1 MRSQP
6 ARSGQG
12 RSASLRTW
20 FMCLGV
26 WLSLSSEQVLAQ
38 ADERR
43 SPLTLEHVLR
53 STVAHHP
60 SVQAALAR
68 EEVAE
73 SELMRARGAFDPAL
87 SVRGALRHGGYYELR
102 RVDAELRAPTPWL
115 GAEFWAGYRYGRGVD
130 GDERY
135 PSYYGDQTL
144 DGGELRAG
152 VRVPLLRDRALDDR
166 RAVRARAELAVDG
179 AQQVRALA
187 LIELER
193 RAAAAYWSWVA
204 AGRGQHVCEE
214 LLVLAETRLDAVRER
229 AAAGIIPEVDTLEA
243 ERAWLSRQDCVIQAR
258 RNVEAAAI
266 VLGLFLRSDT
276 GAPAP
281 PDPARLPSDLP
292 LPSAP
297 VMAQPDVERVLAC
310 HPRIAAQRAVV
321 ESQRVARDLARQR
334 RQPRLDALAEVSRDL
349 GQGDSSLPGTVLE
362 VGVQLSMPLALRDAR
377 GQHAASEAQLA
388 AELEQLRLAE
398 DEVRAELGDI
408 ESAYRAALER
418 HALLSRLEENAEQ
431 LAAAERRQLELGA
444 TSLLFVNIREQGVAE
459 ASLARV
465 QAVRALWEQSLR
477 WQATTRCE

>member
-1 MRSQP
+1 VISTNGSSQ
-6 ARSGQG
+6 GG
-12 RSASLRTW
+12 RAPLRAW
-20 FMCLGV
+20 LMCLGL
-26 WLSLSSEQVLAQ
+26 WLTLSSEQVLAQ

-43 SPLTLEHVLR
+43 SALTLEHVLR
-53 STVAHHP
+53 STAAHHP

-68 EEVAE
+68 EDVAE
-73 SELMRARGAFDPAL
+73 AELMRARGGFDPAL

-115 GAEFWAGYRYGRGVD
+115 GAEVWAGYRYGRGVD
-130 GDERY
+130 GEERY
-135 PSYYGDQTL
+135 PSYYSDQTL
-144 DGGELRAG
+144 DRGELRAG

-166 RAVRARAELAVDG
+166 RAARARAELAVEG

-204 AGRGQHVCEE
+204 AGRGQQVCEE
-214 LLVLAETRLDAVRER
+214 LLVLAEARLGAVRER
-229 AAAGIIPEVDTLEA
+229 VASGIIPEVDTLEA
-243 ERAWLSRQDCVIQAR
+243 ERAWLTRQDCVIQAR

-266 VLGLFLRSDT
+266 VLGLFLRSDN

-281 PDPARLPSDLP
+281 PGPGLLPRDLP
-292 LPSAP
+292 LPPAP
-297 VMAQPDVERVLAC
+297 VMTQPDVERVLAC
-310 HPRIAAQRAVV
+310 HPRIAAQRAVM
-321 ESQRVARDLARQR
+321 ESQRVVRDLAQQR

-362 VGVQLSMPLALRDAR
+362 LGVQLSVPLALRDAR

-388 AELEQLRLAE
+388 VEREQLRLAE
-398 DEVRAELGDI
+398 DEVRAELSDI
-408 ESAYRAALER
+408 ESAYQAALER
-418 HALLSRLEENAEQ
+418 HALLARLEQNAEQ

-444 TSLLFVNIREQGVAE
+444 TSLLFVNLREQGVAE

-477 WQATTRCE
+477 WQAATRCE

>member
-1 MRSQP
+1 MRSTP
-6 ARSGQG
+6 VRSGLG
-12 RSASLRTW
+12 RPASLRTW
-20 FMCLGV
+20 LMCLGV

-53 STVAHHP
+53 STVTHHP

-68 EEVAE
+68 EDVAE
-73 SELMRARGAFDPAL
+73 AELMRARGAFDPAL
-87 SVRGALRHGGYYELR
+87 NVRGALRHGGYYELR

-115 GAEFWAGYRYGRGVD
+115 GAEVWAGYRYGRGVD

-135 PSYYGDQTL
+135 PSYYSDQTL

-166 RAVRARAELAVDG
+166 RAARARAELAVDG

-281 PDPARLPSDLP
+281 PDPARLPGDLP

-297 VMAQPDVERVLAC
+297 VMTQPDFERVLAC

-349 GQGDSSLPGTVLE
+349 GQGDASLPGTVLE

-377 GQHAASEAQLA
+377 GQHAASEALLA
-388 AELEQLRLAE
+388 AELEQLRLVE

-418 HALLSRLEENAEQ
+418 HELLSRLEENAEQ
-431 LAAAERRQLELGA
+431 LAAAERRQLDLGA

-477 WQATTRCE
+477 WQAATRCE

>member
-1 MRSQP
+1 M
-6 ARSGQG
+6 
-12 RSASLRTW
+12 W
-20 FMCLGV
+20 LGL
-26 WLSLSSEQVLAQ
+26 WLTLSSEQVLAQ

-43 SPLTLEHVLR
+43 SALTLEHVLR
-53 STVAHHP
+53 STAAHHP

-68 EEVAE
+68 EDVAE
-73 SELMRARGAFDPAL
+73 AELMRARGAFDPAL

-115 GAEFWAGYRYGRGVD
+115 GAEVWAGYRYGRGVD
-130 GDERY
+130 GEERY

-144 DGGELRAG
+144 DRGELRAG

-166 RAVRARAELAVDG
+166 RAGRARAELAVEG

-204 AGRGQHVCEE
+204 AGRGQQVCEE
-214 LLVLAETRLDAVRER
+214 LLTLAEARLGAVRER
-229 AAAGIIPEVDTLEA
+229 VASGIIPEVDTLEA

-281 PDPARLPSDLP
+281 PAPSRLPRDLP
-292 LPSAP
+292 LPPAP
-297 VMAQPDVERVLAC
+297 VITQPDVARVLAC
-310 HPRIAAQRAVV
+310 HPRMAAQRAVV
-321 ESQRVARDLARQR
+321 EIQRVARDLAQQR

-362 VGVQLSMPLALRDAR
+362 VGVQLSVPLALRDAR

-398 DEVRAELGDI
+398 DEVRAELSDI
-408 ESAYRAALER
+408 ESAYQAAVER
-418 HALLSRLEENAEQ
+418 HALLSRLEQNAEQ

-444 TSLLFVNIREQGVAE
+444 TSLLFVNLREQGVAE

-465 QAVRALWEQSLR
+465 QAVRALWEQALR
-477 WQATTRCE
+477 WQAATRCE

>member
-1 MRSQP
+1 VISTNGSSP
-6 ARSGQG
+6 GG
-12 RSASLRTW
+12 RAPLRAW
-20 FMCLGV
+20 LMCLGL
-26 WLSLSSEQVLAQ
+26 WLALSSEQVLAQ

-43 SPLTLEHVLR
+43 SALTLEHVLR
-53 STVAHHP
+53 STAAHHP

-68 EEVAE
+68 EDVAE
-73 SELMRARGAFDPAL
+73 AELMRARGGFDPAL

-115 GAEFWAGYRYGRGVD
+115 GAEVWAGYRFGRGVD
-130 GDERY
+130 EEERY
-135 PSYYGDQTL
+135 PSYYSDQTL
-144 DGGELRAG
+144 DRGELRAG

-166 RAVRARAELAVDG
+166 RAGRARAELAVEG

-204 AGRGQHVCEE
+204 AGRGQQVCEE
-214 LLVLAETRLDAVRER
+214 LLTLAEVRLGAVRER
-229 AAAGIIPEVDTLEA
+229 VASGIIPEVDTLEA

-281 PDPARLPSDLP
+281 PAPARLPRDLP
-292 LPSAP
+292 LPAAP
-297 VMAQPDVERVLAC
+297 VMTQPDVERVLAC
-310 HPRIAAQRAVV
+310 HPRVAAQRAVM
-321 ESQRVARDLARQR
+321 ESQRVARDLASQR

-362 VGVQLSMPLALRDAR
+362 VGVQLSVPLALRDAR
-377 GQHAASEAQLA
+377 GQHAATEALLA
-388 AELEQLRLAE
+388 FEREQLRLAE
-398 DEVRAELGDI
+398 DEVRAELSDI
-408 ESAYRAALER
+408 ASAYQAALER
-418 HALLSRLEENAEQ
+418 HALLTRLEQNAEQ

-465 QAVRALWEQSLR
+465 QAVRALWEQALR
-477 WQATTRCE
+477 WQAATRCE

>member
-1 MRSQP
+1 MY
-6 ARSGQG
+6 
-12 RSASLRTW
+12 
-20 FMCLGV
+20 LGV
-26 WLSLSSEQVLAQ
+26 WLSLPSEQVQAQ
-38 ADERR
+38 ADEQRA
-43 SPLTLEHVLR
+43 PVVLEHVLR

-68 EEVAE
+68 EDVAE
-73 SELMRARGAFDPAL
+73 AELMRARGAFDPAL

-115 GAEFWAGYRYGRGVD
+115 GAEFWAGYRYGRDVD
-130 GDERY
+130 DETRY
-135 PSYYGDQTL
+135 PGYYSDQTL
-144 DGGELRAG
+144 DRGELRAG

-193 RAAAAYWSWVA
+193 RAAVAYWSWVA
-204 AGRGQHVCEE
+204 AGRGQQVCEE
-214 LLVLAETRLDAVRER
+214 LLVLAEVRLGAVRER
-229 AAAGIIPEVDTLEA
+229 VASGIIPEVDTLEA

-281 PDPARLPSDLP
+281 PTPARLPRDLP
-292 LPSAP
+292 LPPAP
-297 VMAQPDVERVLAC
+297 VMTQPDVERVLAC
-310 HPRIAAQRAVV
+310 HPRIAAQRAVM
-321 ESQRVARDLARQR
+321 ESQRVARDLASQR

-349 GQGDSSLPGTVLE
+349 GQGDATLPGTVLE
-362 VGVQLSMPLALRDAR
+362 VGVQLSVPLALRDAR
-377 GQHAASEAQLA
+377 GQHAATEAQLA
-388 AELEQLRLAE
+388 AERELLRLAE
-398 DEVRAELGDI
+398 DEVRAELSDI
-408 ESAYRAALER
+408 ASAYQAALER
-418 HALLSRLEENAEQ
+418 HALLTRLEQNAEQ

-465 QAVRALWEQSLR
+465 QAVRALWEQALR
-477 WQATTRCE
+477 WQAATRCE